1 MRPGP
6 AGRASTRA
14 ALPAVLLALAVGATA
29 ACGPSDLSDDPS
41 TRASTEMSPEATKS
55 GDGAERHDLD
65 PLLRRIPALEGA
77 TAATWFSGTLGS
89 PDAPG
94 PSLYWIDAVV
104 TLPAGTGDQLRD
116 TLALTPAAA
125 QPDVVDALLPAV
137 PDGGLLTGADLDAAF
152 SHEGWRTTAYL
163 GSSGD
168 EVVLVVVGE

>member
-1 MRPGP
+1 MR
-6 AGRASTRA
+6 GRTRTRT
-14 ALPAVLLALAVGATA
+14 AVGAAVLA
-29 ACGPSDLSDDPS
+29 AAAALATVACDLPDDPAEHDG
-41 TRASTEMSPEATKS
+41 ASPSPEATKS

-65 PLLRRIPALEGA
+65 PLLRRIPALASA

-104 TLPAGTGDQLRD
+104 TLPAGTGDQLRG

-125 QPDVVDALLPAV
+125 QPDVVDALLPAL
-137 PDGGLLTGADLDAAF
+137 PDGDLLTGADLDAAF